1 MYHTMSISPFN
12 VIEEA
17 GTAVLTLTEG
27 LEKEE
32 FLASRLTRAE
42 TRRQLRLMSAAAL
55 LLSAEIHALMV
66 EIDWDGWRT
75 LDQRLATSDQAADI
89 LLWLAVRALAP
100 DTLMWLR
107 VYRKNQP
114 AWFKEDAMKADARY
128 PAISPGTGACP

>member
-1 MYHTMSISPFN
+1 MYHTTSISPFN
-12 VIEEA
+12 VIEAA

-89 LLWLAVRALAP
+89 LLWLAVCALAP

-114 AWFKEDAMKADARY
+114 EWFKEDAMKADVCY

>member
-1 MYHTMSISPFN
+1 MLSISPFN
-12 VIEEA
+12 AVEEA

-42 TRRQLRLMSAAAL
+42 TRRQLRFMSAAAL

-128 PAISPGTGACP
+128 PAISPGTGARP